1 MYGYD
6 NFYYNQKHKVF
17 ISFYHHDDQKY
28 KETLEY
34 LFGNTV
40 INKSVSNGE
49 YQKAISHLLSF
60 VAWFISDR
68 FWFVIA

>member
-40 INKSVSNGE
+40 INKSVS
-49 YQKAISHLLSF
+49 KKLSCLF
-60 VAWFISDR
+60 SK
-68 FWFVIA
+68 